1 MRKFLSIFLLVIAM
15 TGCTTLADAKRAEGE
30 GLRYLYKT
38 DIDTAWVA
46 VSKAL
51 EKYKLAVATENKSEG
66 YFLAQN
72 SMSLLSYGENIAI
85 FIKKKSDTTTEI
97 EIVSKKV
104 VTTNIFASDWSKT
117 IHNELADTLPK

>member
-1 MRKFLSIFLLVIAM
+1 MKNLISIFLLVVLVV
-15 TGCTTLADAKRAEGE
+15 GCTTLADARRAEGE
-30 GLRYLYKT
+30 GVRYVYKT
-38 DIDTAWVA
+38 DLDTAWVA

-51 EKYKLAVATENKSEG
+51 EKYKLAVATESKSEG

-85 FIKKKSDTTTEI
+85 FVKKKSDTATEI

-104 VTTNIFASDWSKT
+104 MTTNVFASDWSKT
-117 IHNELADTLPK
+117 IHKELAETLPK